1 MAGASWDSRPCP
13 ELLPSDKICN
23 WIPDLK
29 FPAEYKPSAFA
40 AYVMLTGTAFLFA
53 ASTVI
58 ARGVHQELPPMGA
71 SFWRWFLAAMILLLF
86 VWRELPAKQ
95 ALIREYWRLILLLG
109 LLQVGCSALLFLAL
123 NFTSA
128 INATL
133 LNAAQPALTVLP
145 AWLLTRDR
153 LTAGQGI
160 GIFAALAGIVVMVS
174 QGRLG
179 VLAALEFNAGDI
191 IALVAMLGWAV
202 YAALLHR
209 LPAQL
214 GLGVSLFVIF
224 LSGSLAVLP
233 FYIMETAFFRPV
245 PLTGSAAA
253 IIALLGIVVSL
264 GSVAMWNTGLRTVG
278 PNRATIFLNLVPVFG
293 VSLAIIFL
301 GEQLFT
307 HHLAGIGLVGLGI
320 FLVVSLARRKSEAAQ
335 SSI

>member
-1 MAGASWDSRPCP
+1 M
-13 ELLPSDKICN
+13 
-23 WIPDLK
+23 K

-153 LTAGQGI
+153 ITPGQSI
-160 GIFAALAGIVVMVS
+160 GILAALGGIVVMVS
-174 QGRLG
+174 QGNL
-179 VLAALEFNAGDI
+179 VVFLALEFNVGDI
-191 IALVAMLGWAV
+191 MALVAVLGWAI
-202 YAALLHR
+202 YATSLHR
-209 LPAQL
+209 LPAEL
-214 GLGVSLFVIF
+214 GFAVTLFVIF
-224 LSGSLAVLP
+224 LAGSLLMLP
-233 FYIMETAFFRPV
+233 FYIIESAFFRPM
-245 PLTGSAAA
+245 PLSVSAAG
-253 IIALLGIVVSL
+253 IIAFLGIVTSL
-264 GSVAMWNTGLRTVG
+264 GGMAMWNAALRTVG

-301 GEQLFT
+301 GEQLFVY
-307 HHLAGIGLVGLGI
+307 HLAGAGLVGLGI
-320 FLVVSLARRKSEAAQ
+320 VMVVLRSRRRSENG
-335 SSI
+335 